1 MKKSGSVCLCAL
13 LLACVLL
20 IAVPT
25 LAMAEEGEN
34 YPMLQYD
41 AQRTGNVSGI
51 APETDTLLWQSNEKT
66 AGCIQA
72 GPIVSDGKVYIS
84 TWWSSGMGVEGNA
97 VDALYCLDENS
108 GEEIWNN
115 TEVYGASTAAIADG
129 KLFVGTHR
137 GNITCVDAT
146 SGEMLWSK
154 KIEENPS
161 WYGVTSS
168 PLVFDGKVFV
178 LSFSDGTLHTF
189 SFDGTE
195 LWNFSSGGEIFCYS
209 SPSAYDNKLFF
220 AGNDSGQHALYCLDL
235 NTEEELWKFT
245 TETEIR
251 GSPSIW
257 GDEGIVFF
265 TTKYIPTKKYGIYAV
280 DITTGEE
287 IWNIT
292 YYKSSWASPALSNGK
307 LYIGGSSVNTAFY
320 CYDANDGTL
329 LWKNEEMEGAI
340 DSSPVVADGKVYF
353 GTNEVDGTVYALDAN
368 SGSIVWNYTLYI
380 PPGFGGGYNIASPPT
395 VSERTLFMGVDNVG
409 VLAFRDPREV
419 LFDGTVTLINGT
431 TLSFVPSN
439 NASASYEVNA
449 TTDLGA
455 LNATGLAFNATD
467 TWYATYGSF
476 FLESIAGIENEVWP
490 DNTWALYINDAMA
503 SKGLG
508 ANELKDGDNV
518 KFYYCPSDPAT
529 YAYLIENASYVVNIT
544 VRINESCGVL
554 FDGTVTLINGT
565 TLSFVPSNNA
575 SASYEVNATTDL
587 GALNAT
593 GLAFNAT
600 DTWYATYG
608 SFFLESIAGI
618 ENEVWPDNT
627 WALYINDAMA
637 SKGLGANELKDGD
650 NVKFYYC
657 PSDPATYAYLIENAS
672 YVVNINVHTV
682 PSSVI
687 FDTGAPE
694 NPYPSIFGVHYGNIT
709 PSHDVYVTDMYTY
722 SCAGTGGHSEEAAFY
737 NSTTGAQIAKETW
750 NGYAVGDYQYIEFDE
765 PFVLHHGTTYNF
777 VIRTGSYPQIH
788 HKSALEV
795 SDGIITCTN
804 FTDTNGKKYEDWI
817 PAIRLE

>member
-257 GDEGIVFF
+257 GDEGMVFF

-476 FLESIAGIENEVWP
+476 FLESIAGIENE
-490 DNTWALYINDAMA
+490 A
-503 SKGLG
+503 
-508 ANELKDGDNV
+508 
-518 KFYYCPSDPAT
+518 
-529 YAYLIENASYVVNIT
+529 
-544 VRINESCGVL
+544 
-554 FDGTVTLINGT
+554 
-565 TLSFVPSNNA
+565 
-575 SASYEVNATTDL
+575 
-587 GALNAT
+587 
-593 GLAFNAT
+593 
-600 DTWYATYG
+600 
-608 SFFLESIAGI
+608 
-618 ENEVWPDNT
+618 WPDNT